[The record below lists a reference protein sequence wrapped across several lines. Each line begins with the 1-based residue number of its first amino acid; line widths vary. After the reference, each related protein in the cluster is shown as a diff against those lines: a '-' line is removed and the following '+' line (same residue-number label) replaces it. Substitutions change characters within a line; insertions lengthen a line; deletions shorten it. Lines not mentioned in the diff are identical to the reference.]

1 VAESSDKLR
10 VALLCLVLVL
20 VTLAIYWPVRG
31 QDFVLYDDPEYVC
44 ENPTVQKGITTYGL
58 MWCFVDAHAAN
69 WHPVTWM
76 SHMIDC
82 QFFGVKP
89 GAHHLVNVAF
99 HCANSALLFL
109 LLRVMTVA
117 LWRSVFVAAIFAW
130 HPLRVESVAW
140 ISERKDVLSG
150 FFFLLTLLAYARY
163 AKSQVPASHYDVLS
177 PQNQVP
183 GPMSKFSISNSQFP
197 IFTRGQSTFRFPL
210 SCRHFYLLSL
220 VFFTLGLLSKAMLV
234 TVPCVLLLLDFWPL
248 CRLDSAPNAPRLC
261 GVPKALLFE
270 KIPFVVLSLAM
281 GALTFLAQKSGGAVV
296 SLKSEGLSER
306 MANAL
311 TSYLGYLGKI
321 LWPKDLTVLYLRP
334 QGVSIPALTLA
345 TVILLGVS
353 AIVLSNLK
361 SRPYLAV
368 GWFWFVGMLA
378 PVNGLVQL
386 SLQSIADRYTYLPAI
401 GLAIIVV
408 WSLAELRLAPALIP
422 IPRQVVPAAGLI
434 ALLVWVALAHCQVAY
449 WKNTETLMVHALEV
463 NPKNYVAHQDLALY
477 YSKIGQTEAA
487 KLHRQRVR
495 ELDLDLRQ
503 LTTSSH

>member
-1 VAESSDKLR
+1 VGESRDNHR
-10 VALLCLVLVL
+10 AGLLCLVLVFI
-20 VTLAIYWPVRG
+20 TLAIYWPVRHY
-31 QDFVLYDDPEYVC
+31 DFVLYDDPEYVS
-44 ENPTVQKGITTYGL
+44 ENATVQSGITAYGL
-58 MWCFVDAHAAN
+58 MWCFVDSHAAN
-69 WHPVTWM
+69 WHPVTWI
-76 SHMIDC
+76 SHMLDC
-82 QFFGVKP
+82 QFFGVNP
-89 GAHHLVNVAF
+89 GPHHFVNVAF
-99 HCANSALLFL
+99 HCANGALLFL
-109 LLRVMTVA
+109 LLRAMTGCF
-117 LWRSVFVAAIFAW
+117 WRSAFVAAIFAW

-150 FFFLLTLLAYARY
+150 FFFMLTLLAYARY
-163 AKSQVPASHYDVLS
+163 AKSQVPASHYNVLS

-183 GPMSKFSISNSQFP
+183 GLRSQFSIFNFQFS
-197 IFTRGQSTFRFPL
+197 ICSCGQSAFCFPL
-210 SCRHFYLLSL
+210 SSRHLYLLSL

-248 CRLDSAPNAPRLC
+248 CRLDSAPNAPHLC

-270 KIPFVVLSLAM
+270 KIPFVVLSFTM
-281 GALTFLAQKSGGAVV
+281 GVLTFLAQKSGGAVV
-296 SLKSEGLSER
+296 SLKLEGLSER

-334 QGVSIPALTLA
+334 QGVSIPALILA
-345 TVILLGVS
+345 TVILLAVS

-361 SRPYLAV
+361 SSPYLAV

-408 WSLAELRLAPALIP
+408 WSLAELRLASAL

-503 LTTSSH
+503 LSTASH